1 LIAGALAGPI
11 AIFPGVLFFMAMLA
25 QYPAVVEQAVPANY
39 VLGMLG
45 SPALQIAFQVV
56 LVGTFVE
63 TGAGVIHAF
72 NERIATTFSAKNKA
86 MPNFVRP
93 LNAAALLILALVL
106 SRFGIIDLI
115 ATGYN
120 ALSWV
125 FIFVLTIPLLTIGL
139 WKIIR

>member
-1 LIAGALAGPI
+1 
-11 AIFPGVLFFMAMLA
+11 
-25 QYPAVVEQAVPANY
+25 
-39 VLGMLG
+39 
-45 SPALQIAFQVV
+45 
-56 LVGTFVE
+56 
-63 TGAGVIHAF
+63 
-72 NERIATTFSAKNKA
+72 

-106 SRFGIIDLI
+106 SRFGIVDLI
-115 ATGYN
+115 ATGYG